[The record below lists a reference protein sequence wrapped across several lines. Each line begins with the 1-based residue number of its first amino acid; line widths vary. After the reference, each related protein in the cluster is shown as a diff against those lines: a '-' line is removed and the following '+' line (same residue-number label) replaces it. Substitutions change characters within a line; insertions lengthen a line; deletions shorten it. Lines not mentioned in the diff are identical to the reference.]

1 MHHAHNSHY
10 WDAYEIHSLKII
22 VDWPN
27 VFLFITGVRHEQY
40 IQYSQGPWVPATPH
54 WRLHAGQWSPSPSP
68 GGTVRWS
75 DNQLVFLRNKSWM
88 YLCLCQ
94 GKYTWFWLGALMFY
108 LLECADALWY
118 FPFERNQ
125 ILSVN
130 IGFQYVNE
138 FKKSNSCTYN
148 SYTICAIY

>member
-1 MHHAHNSHY
+1 
-10 WDAYEIHSLKII
+10 
-22 VDWPN
+22 
-27 VFLFITGVRHEQY
+27 
-40 IQYSQGPWVPATPH
+40 
-54 WRLHAGQWSPSPSP
+54 
-68 GGTVRWS
+68 
-75 DNQLVFLRNKSWM
+75 M

-118 FPFERNQ
+118 FPFEPNQ

-138 FKKSNSCTYN
+138 FKNQILVHIIPIQYVQYIKTFFP
-148 SYTICAIY
+148 